1 MTSPPR
7 RILRERF
14 LHLQGA
20 LEHRLRG
27 DRLIHHEGKKGSAS
41 EEGWRQMLADYL
53 PKRYCVAEAF
63 VIDSLGQQSQQL
75 DLVIHDRQ
83 FSPFWFN
90 QDDTLYIPAESVYAV
105 FEVKQDLDRSTVRD
119 AGEKAASVRNLYRT
133 SDSLVWAGG
142 KMEPRDPIPILS
154 GLLCFQSGWSP
165 PFGSPLI
172 ESLGELTEDQ
182 RLDLVCALTHGSFE
196 AQYPEGAEG
205 APPRLALSKPS
216 TALIFFFLRLLERLQ
231 QVGTVTAMKIREYAK
246 VLED

>member
-1 MTSPPR
+1 MTAPSR

-20 LEHRLRG
+20 LKHRLEG
-27 DRLIHHEGKKGSAS
+27 DRLIHHPGKKGSAS

-63 VIDSLGQQSQQL
+63 VIDSLGRQSQQL

-83 FSPFWFN
+83 FSPFLFN
-90 QDDTLYIPAESVYAV
+90 QDDAVYIPAESVYAV
-105 FEVKQDLDRSTVRD
+105 FEVKQGLDRSTVQY
-119 AGEKAASVRNLYRT
+119 AGEKAASVRNLHRT
-133 SDSLVWAGG
+133 SDSFVWAGG
-142 KMEPRDPIPILS
+142 RMEPREPIPILA
-154 GLLCFQSGWSP
+154 GLLCFESKWSP
-165 PFGSPLI
+165 PFGGPLI
-172 ESLGELTEDQ
+172 DSLGELPEDR

-196 AQYPEGAEG
+196 AQYAES
-205 APPRLALSKPS
+205 APPRLDLSAPDA
-216 TALIFFFLRLLERLQ
+216 ALIFFFLRLLERLQ